1 MTDAALLQNLER
13 EPLFQFH
20 PSGAKNRS
28 NRSRRS
34 ALLSD
39 DFSEVALCNS
49 ELKNCCLFPFDW
61 AHRHLIRIVYKSF
74 RNLLDQ
80 LLHSHVHTRFNLH
93 NSRRA
98 CELEMG

>member
-13 EPLFQFH
+13 ESLFQFH
-20 PSGAKNRS
+20 SGGAKNRS

-34 ALLSD
+34 ALLPD
-39 DFSEVALCNS
+39 DFSEIALGDS
-49 ELKNCCLFPFDW
+49 ELKNRCLFPLDW
-61 AHRHLIRIVYKSF
+61 SHGHLIRIVYKSF
-74 RNLLDQ
+74 RNLLDE

-98 CELEMG
+98 FELEMG